1 MEYVVSHNAMH
12 CTQPTCSLTKEMPT
26 VIFNMFYDS
35 LFDQA
40 EAVNKYLNKIR
51 LLNAKKKIVL
61 SGC

>member
-51 LLNAKKKIVL
+51 L
-61 SGC
+61 

>member
-26 VIFNMFYDS
+26 FNMFYDS

-51 LLNAKKKIVL
+51 L
-61 SGC
+61 